1 MSARILLFIIK
12 IYWWTLSPI
21 IGGVCRFQPTC
32 SRYTATAIQR
42 FGAARGTWLGVK
54 RICRCHPFN
63 PGGFDPPPELPP
75 NVLPVVDISVGS
87 ASSGR

>member
-1 MSARILLFIIK
+1 LIQ

-42 FGAARGTWLGVK
+42 FGAARGTWLGIQ
-54 RICRCHPFN
+54 RICRCHPFH
-63 PGGFDPPPELPP
+63 PGGIDPPPELPP
-75 NVLPVVDISVGS
+75 NVKPVVDITQAS
-87 ASSGR
+87 ARGR